1 MDCPVDLS
9 LPGLGG
15 ALFTAAGFAGAT
27 VGFVGAAA
35 GFAGAAVGFAGA
47 AVGFAVVA
55 GFVGVAGVA
64 TLGSVGVTSD
74 GGVVGV
80 DVASYNLTI
89 LQMMKPITT
98 TANSRRADVR
108 HIRRGILWN
117 VSRTPLE
124 MFVRLLRKRS
134 AAVGPPSSYV
144 LGVRYGDE
152 SKSIGGGIGEGFSGC
167 CGTSGGLGATVCC

>member
-1 MDCPVDLS
+1 MDCPVELS
-9 LPGLGG
+9 LPGFGG
-15 ALFTAAGFAGAT
+15 AFFTAAGFAGAA
-27 VGFVGAAA
+27 VGFVGVTA

-80 DVASYNLTI
+80 DVASYNLTM

-98 TANSRRADVR
+98 RPTAEGRMCAISGA
-108 HIRRGILWN
+108 
-117 VSRTPLE
+117 
-124 MFVRLLRKRS
+124 
-134 AAVGPPSSYV
+134 
-144 LGVRYGDE
+144 E
-152 SKSIGGGIGEGFSGC
+152 S
-167 CGTSGGLGATVCC
+167 CGTYPERRLKCL